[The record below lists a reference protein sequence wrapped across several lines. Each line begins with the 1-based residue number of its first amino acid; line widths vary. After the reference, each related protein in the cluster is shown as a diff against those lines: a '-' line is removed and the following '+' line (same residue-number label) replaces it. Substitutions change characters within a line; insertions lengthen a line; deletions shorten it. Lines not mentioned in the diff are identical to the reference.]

1 MQTVVFFQC
10 RGFVGFQ
17 LWLSSFDFAMFFKH
31 THCHA
36 FILKADRP
44 KKHVQHLESGRR
56 VSHSTIIMRF
66 FFFLRFCSLSLSL
79 QFLTF
84 CMHLEPLPSCAL
96 MLCGS
101 IYQSPMTVLWRGRS
115 QPRPLCVSQGIYPQQ
130 GSSALF
136 LLTHFTSWPRPSP
149 FPHAHRNF
157 CSFILASS
165 QNISE
170 HAGGGALL
178 PDSITTKSDNFFLTF
193 ASSLLCDVC
202 LREKLPLCPF
212 NLWVLRASLK
222 GGKCLS
228 LIPFKYVDQISP
240 PQWDL

>member
-1 MQTVVFFQC
+1 
-10 RGFVGFQ
+10 
-17 LWLSSFDFAMFFKH
+17 
-31 THCHA
+31 
-36 FILKADRP
+36 
-44 KKHVQHLESGRR
+44 
-56 VSHSTIIMRF
+56 
-66 FFFLRFCSLSLSL
+66 
-79 QFLTF
+79 
-84 CMHLEPLPSCAL
+84 
-96 MLCGS
+96 
-101 IYQSPMTVLWRGRS
+101 MTVLWRGRS

-240 PQWDL
+240 PQWDLWGIASICKSCLLLSLCHSGFLQNIFLIQSIVVLYIYICVCVYNWPDRCSFLISPLGYNCRFLKDVF